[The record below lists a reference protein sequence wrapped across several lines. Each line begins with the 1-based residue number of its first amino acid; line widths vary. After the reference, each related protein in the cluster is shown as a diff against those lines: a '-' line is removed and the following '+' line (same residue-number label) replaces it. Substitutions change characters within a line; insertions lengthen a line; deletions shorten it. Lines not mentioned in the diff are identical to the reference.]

1 MALESEERQLQQAP
15 VQNYDLNRP
24 TRRPSPTPSTLRPS
38 TSIPTRTP
46 STSIVASYCSSYSA
60 SNTNNCTINYSICFI
75 TACPGD
81 TVVMTT
87 FAPGSCT
94 GDTYLRLYDPST
106 GNQLTENDDYNKSLC
121 SQITHTFTAS
131 CRTYHLRE
139 GCWSNLTC
147 GGRVFY
153 FLPTQNPSMT
163 PSITLG
169 E

>member
-1 MALESEERQLQQAP
+1 ML
-15 VQNYDLNRP
+15 
-24 TRRPSPTPSTLRPS
+24 PSVIPSIHPSMTPIT
-38 TSIPTRTP
+38 
-46 STSIVASYCSSYSA
+46 ASYCTSYSA
-60 SNTNNCTINYSICFI
+60 SNTNDGTINYSICLI

-87 FAPGSCT
+87 FSPGSCI

-121 SQITHTFTAS
+121 SQITYTFTAS

-139 GCWSNLTC
+139 GCWSSLKC

-153 FLPTQNPSMT
+153 SGNTLPTQNPSMI
-163 PSITLG
+163 PSTNPSKLPSEVPID
-169 E
+169 